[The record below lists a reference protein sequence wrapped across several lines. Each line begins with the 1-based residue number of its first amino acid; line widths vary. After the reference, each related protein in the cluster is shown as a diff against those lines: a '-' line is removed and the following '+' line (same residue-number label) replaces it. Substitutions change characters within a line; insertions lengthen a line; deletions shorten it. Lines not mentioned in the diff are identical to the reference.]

1 MDGPLGSPAQECLEF
16 GEGVFDWVEVGTVR
30 RQIEQR
36 RSSSLDQRSDAWRL
50 VARQVVHDD
59 DVSRA
64 HLRDENLLDVDL
76 EGVAIDRTVEHERGD
91 QAGTL
96 SVFAE
101 QPGTNLWNQCGRSE
115 TGALATDHRIDTNDQ
130 SSIAFSSN
138 LALGNGHDQE
148 RDAGAL

>member
-64 HLRDENLLDVDL
+64 HLRDENFLDVYL

-91 QAGTL
+91 QAG
-96 SVFAE
+96 E
-101 QPGTNLWNQCGRSE
+101 PQPGDEGGRLPVMGW
-115 TGALATDHRIDTNDQ
+115 TPPDGIRRAKVVVLRTTRGRRPWKWLAP
-130 SSIAFSSN
+130 SV
-138 LALGNGHDQE
+138 
-148 RDAGAL
+148 